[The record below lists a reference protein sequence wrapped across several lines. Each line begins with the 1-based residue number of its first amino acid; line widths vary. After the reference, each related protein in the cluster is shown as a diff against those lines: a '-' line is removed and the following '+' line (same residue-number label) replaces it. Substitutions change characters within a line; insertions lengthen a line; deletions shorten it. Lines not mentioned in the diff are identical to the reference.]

1 MRPRV
6 GSGGASGPARAFSW
20 AGASLRAV
28 ARKAM
33 VLAGL
38 VGCEDRRGPEVD
50 RVPAGQTRDVVECY
64 GLAVM

>member
-1 MRPRV
+1 M
-6 GSGGASGPARAFSW
+6 
-20 AGASLRAV
+20 RAV